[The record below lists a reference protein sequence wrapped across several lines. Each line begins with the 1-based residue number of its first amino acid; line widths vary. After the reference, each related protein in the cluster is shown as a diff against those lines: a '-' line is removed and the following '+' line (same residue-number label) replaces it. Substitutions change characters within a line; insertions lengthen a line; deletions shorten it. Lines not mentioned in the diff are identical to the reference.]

1 MIKFMKK
8 SFIAALFFSTALVT
22 AAIPVTPAPAH
33 ANEVEKADFLD
44 VPKTHL
50 MYKEIMTMRTEG
62 VINGYPDN
70 SFRPSQAITRSEVAA
85 LSVRSLDLKPI
96 RAGKEFKDV
105 PASSVHYE
113 NVQAVYRAGIF
124 DGNTD
129 GTFGIS
135 DKLTRAQMSKV
146 LVNAFGLKVEK
157 GYIFEDIAENHW
169 YKDYVATLYVNG
181 ITMGCQGK
189 YMPTQSVTRAQYA
202 TFLFRA
208 LHPEQVTKPE
218 KPLQSKPPVVKPA
231 PPAEPTNAPPGAAL
245 IKDDKNGKTYSY
257 PKTLSAGGKV
267 ITVKVND
274 FTVYITLSY
283 GKDEYYAQ
291 YVKSRDILQFLMN
304 NPDIGDDSIID
315 LYDIA
320 YLFMSYEKK

>member
-1 MIKFMKK
+1 MKK
-8 SFIAALFFSTALVT
+8 SLIATLIFSAALVT
-22 AAIPVTPAPAH
+22 PAMAVSAVPAH
-33 ANEVEKADFLD
+33 ANAVEKADFLD
-44 VPKTHL
+44 VPKTHP

-62 VINGYPDN
+62 VINGYQDN
-70 SFRPSQAITRSEVAA
+70 SFKPSQAITRANVAA
-85 LSVRSLDLKPI
+85 LFVRSLDLKPI

-105 PASSVHYE
+105 PASSAYYE
-113 NVQAVYRAGIF
+113 NVQTVYRAGIF
-124 DGNTD
+124 DGNAD

-181 ITMGCQGK
+181 ITAGSKGK
-189 YMPTQSVTRAQYA
+189 YMPNQTVTRAQYA
-202 TFLFRA
+202 TFLYRA
-208 LHPEQVTKPE
+208 LHPEQVTKPT

-231 PPAEPTNAPPGAAL
+231 PPAEPTNAPPGAKL

-257 PKTLSAGGKV
+257 PQTLSAGGEV
-267 ITVKVND
+267 STVKVND
-274 FTVYITLSY
+274 VTVYITLTY
-283 GKDEYYAQ
+283 KKDTFHAE
-291 YVKSRDILQFLMN
+291 YVKSREILAFVMRK
-304 NPDIGDDSIID
+304 PDIGQGSIND

-320 YLFMSYEKK
+320 ETFIVYEDK